1 MVSNMDR
8 EFSTTRMEINTVVSL
23 SMGFLK
29 VLELIIGKMDL
40 SIEVILSKDSEMGM
54 ECGPTHNRNN
64 ITKVTTCSIENRD
77 TEYTTGEMAT
87 STKAISSKTRDVDR
101 VNSFTTIR

>member
-8 EFSTTRMEINTVVSL
+8 VFSITRMEINTVVSL
-23 SMGFLK
+23 SMDFLK
-29 VLELIIGKMDL
+29 ALELIIGKMDL
-40 SIEVILSKDSEMGM
+40 NIEGTSSKDSEMGM
-54 ECGPTHNRNN
+54 ECGPTRNKNN
-64 ITKVTTCSIENRD
+64 ITKVTTCSTENMD

-101 VNSFTTIR
+101 VNSITMIR